1 MKQAKFEEAL
11 NAITTAEE
19 SKQLTKDELIQLL
32 YRKSTAYIEL
42 GRYKEGKI
50 VTEQLLETSRELGS
64 VLGEFD
70 GVINTLWPLKELKRM
85 KDGFEFVQR
94 GEELLKELYTS
105 QNFEMKK
112 RKAEFL
118 YFKAHLHLENNELDQ
133 AFRVFNACKTLSKE
147 TKSHIGLI
155 ESFLGLGHVYHLKN
169 EFQQALKHYKK
180 SLSISEEL
188 EYQQGIYGSLSFIG
202 HSNLSRG
209 ELNQALECFQKSLT
223 IIKKIG
229 NRHKEGDIL
238 NSIGIIYT
246 YKGDPTLAL
255 EYYQKSLAIWEEIEY
270 LPRVGLLFNNIG
282 QIFGDLGDF
291 NTAADYFERALK
303 ISRRMGK
310 WKLIV
315 EVLYNSIKYSG
326 QKHQKYRLAR
336 GFVLKSSDRLK
347 DKTTAQTIFEK
358 VAGEDIVWYELT
370 IDAMLNLV
378 ETLIFEL
385 QITGS
390 KAVLEKISMQ
400 IERLQSIAE
409 KQHSFWLLTQI
420 YWLQSK
426 LALLE
431 ADLDRAQNLL
441 IQAEQFAVEKG
452 LGKIQLMIIRE
463 REFLVDQVSKWKDI
477 IELKP
482 SMNELIEL
490 TQLNTV
496 LDQLI
501 QRKVYYSDEEII
513 KYTEEAKQII
523 DSWVKT

>member
-1 MKQAKFEEAL
+1 MQQITEEHVD
-11 NAITTAEE
+11 NP
-19 SKQLTKDELIQLL
+19 LI
-32 YRKSTAYIEL
+32 
-42 GRYKEGKI
+42 
-50 VTEQLLETSRELGS
+50 
-64 VLGEFD
+64 D
-70 GVINTLWPLKELKRM
+70 
-85 KDGFEFVQR
+85 
-94 GEELLKELYTS
+94 
-105 QNFEMKK
+105 
-112 RKAEFL
+112 
-118 YFKAHLHLENNELDQ
+118 
-133 AFRVFNACKTLSKE
+133 
-147 TKSHIGLI
+147 
-155 ESFLGLGHVYHLKN
+155 
-169 EFQQALKHYKK
+169 
-180 SLSISEEL
+180 
-188 EYQQGIYGSLSFIG
+188 
-202 HSNLSRG
+202 
-209 ELNQALECFQKSLT
+209 
-223 IIKKIG
+223 
-229 NRHKEGDIL
+229 
-238 NSIGIIYT
+238 
-246 YKGDPTLAL
+246 
-255 EYYQKSLAIWEEIEY
+255 
-270 LPRVGLLFNNIG
+270 
-282 QIFGDLGDF
+282 
-291 NTAADYFERALK
+291 
-303 ISRRMGK
+303 
-310 WKLIV
+310 
-315 EVLYNSIKYSG
+315 
-326 QKHQKYRLAR
+326 QKYRLAR